1 MAHPCWRLYGK
12 CKLMVHVI
20 PLTARR
26 MHYPKDAN
34 TYAIETQFF
43 YGPSLMVNPV
53 TQEGSSSVSF
63 YVPGGVWYDLF
74 TRKAVQGTGS
84 TITYSDLAT
93 TDIAVLVHGGSIVP
107 LRTESAN
114 TTRALRDKPFELL
127 IAPES
132 DGTASGSLYLDDGE
146 SLEQSGTS
154 EIKFTL
160 NGTTL
165 KAEGTFGFPTVLQIK
180 SVTIMGSGDAQSY
193 ELNKRFDDGWSVDVG
208 SLKKL

>member
-1 MAHPCWRLYGK
+1 M
-12 CKLMVHVI
+12 
-20 PLTARR
+20 
-26 MHYPKDAN
+26 
-34 TYAIETQFF
+34 
-43 YGPSLMVNPV
+43 
-53 TQEGSSSVSF
+53 
-63 YVPGGVWYDLF
+63 
-74 TRKAVQGTGS
+74 S
-84 TITYSDLAT
+84 TS
-93 TDIAVLVHGGSIVP
+93 DIAVLVHGGSIVP

-114 TTRALRDKPFELL
+114 TTRALRDKAFELL
-127 IAPES
+127 VAPES

-180 SVTIMGSGDAQSY
+180 SVTIMSSGEAQSY
-193 ELNKRFDDGWSVDVG
+193 ELNKSFDDGWSVDVG

>member
-1 MAHPCWRLYGK
+1 
-12 CKLMVHVI
+12 
-20 PLTARR
+20 

-43 YGPSLMVNPV
+43 YGPALMVNPV

-74 TRKAVQGTGS
+74 TRKAVQGAGS
-84 TITYSDLAT
+84 TITYSNVPT

-127 IAPES
+127 VAPES
-132 DGTASGSLYLDDGE
+132 DGTASGYLYLDDGE
-146 SLEQSGTS
+146 NLEQSGTS
-154 EIKFTL
+154 EIKYTL
-160 NGTTL
+160 NGSTL
-165 KAEGTFGFPTVLQIK
+165 TAEGTFGFPTVLRIE
-180 SVTIMGSGDAQSY
+180 SVTIMGSGDAKSY
-193 ELNKRFDDGWSVDVG
+193 DLNKGFDGGWSVDVG
-208 SLKKL
+208 SLKRL

>member
-1 MAHPCWRLYGK
+1 
-12 CKLMVHVI
+12 
-20 PLTARR
+20 

-53 TQEGSSSVSF
+53 TQEGASSVSF

-74 TRKAVQGTGS
+74 TRRAIQGTGS
-84 TITYSDLAT
+84 TITYSNVPT
-93 TDIAVLVHGGSIVP
+93 TDIPVLVHGGSIVP

-127 IAPES
+127 VAPER

-146 SLEQSGTS
+146 SLQQSGTS

-160 NGTTL
+160 SGSTL
-165 KAEGTFGFPTVLQIK
+165 EAEGTFGFPTVLRIK
-180 SVTIMGSGDAQSY
+180 SVTIMGNGDAQSY
-193 ELNKRFDDGWSVDVG
+193 ELNKGLDDGWSVDVRN
-208 SLKKL
+208 LKRVERIEFPMV

>member
-1 MAHPCWRLYGK
+1 
-12 CKLMVHVI
+12 MVSANAWLHHSW
-20 PLTARR
+20 LTNHR

-63 YVPGGVWYDLF
+63 YVPNGVWYDLF
-74 TRKAVQGTGS
+74 TRKAVQGAGS
-84 TITYSDLAT
+84 TITYSDVPT

-127 IAPES
+127 VAPRS

-146 SLEQSGTS
+146 SLDQSGTS
-154 EIKFTL
+154 EIRFAL
-160 NGTTL
+160 SGSTL
-165 KAEGTFGFPTVLQIK
+165 KAEGTWDFPTVLQIK

-193 ELNKRFDDGWSVDVG
+193 ELNKGFGGSWSVDVG

>member
-1 MAHPCWRLYGK
+1 
-12 CKLMVHVI
+12 
-20 PLTARR
+20 

-74 TRKAVQGTGS
+74 TRKAVKGAGS
-84 TITYSDLAT
+84 TITYSDMST
-93 TDIAVLVHGGSIVP
+93 SDIAVLVHGGSIVP
-107 LRTESAN
+107 MRIESAN

-127 IAPES
+127 VAPES

-165 KAEGTFGFPTVLQIK
+165 KAGGTFGFPTVLQIK
-180 SVTIMGSGDAQSY
+180 SVTIMGTGDAQSY

-208 SLKKL
+208 SLKRL

>member
-1 MAHPCWRLYGK
+1 MVSKVGSLEVLNRL
-12 CKLMVHVI
+12 KLTMC
-20 PLTARR
+20 R
-26 MHYPKDAN
+26 MHYPKDGN

-53 TQEGSSSVSF
+53 TQESSSSVSF
-63 YVPGGVWYDLF
+63 YVPNGVWYDLF
-74 TRKAVQGTGS
+74 TRKAVQGAGS
-84 TITYSDLAT
+84 TITYSNVPD
-93 TDIAVLVHGGSIVP
+93 TDIPVLVHGGSIVP
-107 LRTESAN
+107 MRIESAN

-132 DGTASGSLYLDDGE
+132 DGSASGSLYLDDGE

-160 NGTTL
+160 SGSTL
-165 KAEGTFGFPTVLQIK
+165 KAEGTFDFPTVLQIK
-180 SVTIMGSGDAQSY
+180 SVTVMGSGDAHSY
-193 ELNKRFDDGWSVDVG
+193 ELNKGFDGGWTVDVG